1 MHTVLTPQWTS
12 KLCSERT
19 ARDARCGLSL
29 SFTSSTSKGSSTAAE
44 PGVLALI
51 ASRIA
56 SADRDTCTNSL
67 QVEGS
72 DTEPDT
78 VLQLFESFG
87 PGTVG
92 LVACNAEL
100 LKCEIR
106 GMW

>member
-1 MHTVLTPQWTS
+1 M
-12 KLCSERT
+12 
-19 ARDARCGLSL
+19 
-29 SFTSSTSKGSSTAAE
+29 
-44 PGVLALI
+44 LALI

-106 GMW
+106 GMWSILSVACSLREAHDHCAQQP